1 MAKNIKEKGRLARKA
16 RIRKRIEGS
25 TERPRLSIFRSSS
38 YIYAQIIDDV
48 SQKTLATCSS
58 SEKSFRSKL
67 KSLRQRLQL
76 RWAKN
81 WRLELRPKKLRQ
93 WFLIEMDTY
102 TMDEL
107 RLWQTVPVKLDLN
120 FRKRVR

>member
-67 KSLRQRLQL
+67 KSLRNTAAAVEVGKELATR
-76 RWAKN
+76 AKA
-81 WRLELRPKKLRQ
+81 KKITAVVFDRNG
-93 WFLIEMDTY
+93 Y
-102 TMDEL
+102 VYHG
-107 RLWQTVPVKLDLN
+107 RVKALADSAREAGLK
-120 FRKRVR
+120 F